1 MGDVLSVA
9 ENEQADIIL
18 FEFYT
23 LPAGATVST
32 AERNQLGYRVSA
44 ETCRS
49 FGVLQRQRE
58 YYGFLNILNGEVCNK
73 IYRREVLSRFSP

>member
-32 AERNQLGYRVSA
+32 AERNQLGYRVST

-49 FGVLQRQRE
+49 LPLILTKFAGYPMLPVATGVL
-58 YYGFLNILNGEVCNK
+58 
-73 IYRREVLSRFSP
+73 LSRVKTDKK